1 MAFDLALNNG
11 KGMSGI
17 LNNDPGSKYATTYAA
32 KTAEDNAS
40 LNYKQ
45 KMTAP
50 LLTQIQHMRQ
60 LATDAGADVL
70 TKATGP
76 DYSEGQ
82 DGSWLPGFL
91 HPDTSGQPY
100 QNVRSWAHWADVP
113 GRALGWDDAGSYDKA
128 AKLNLQMQHLKK
140 MIGAQVKALPGSKG
154 GGAST
159 DQDQALVLDA
169 VGEALH
175 AQDPETFFSILHDA
189 ENGLRARS
197 GMPPLPV
204 PKSYVPDQWGKP
216 AATPDAQSNP
226 NAAAIAGARDAI
238 AKGADPS
245 AVKQRLLQNGFSP
258 DGL

>member
-1 MAFDLALNNG
+1 MAYDLALNGG
-11 KGMSGI
+11 KGMSTI
-17 LNNDPGSKYATTYAA
+17 LNNDPGSKYATSYAA

-40 LNYKQ
+40 LNMKQ

-50 LLTQIQHMRQ
+50 LLAQIQHMRE
-60 LATDAGADVL
+60 LATDAGSDVL

-82 DGSWLPGFL
+82 EGSWLPGFL

-100 QNVRSWAHWADVP
+100 QNF
-113 GRALGWDDAGSYDKA
+113 RAMAQHANPFSDQKSYDDAAS
-128 AKLNLQMQHLKK
+128 LNLQMQHIKK
-140 MIGAQVKALPGSKG
+140 MLGASVKALPGTKG

-175 AQDPETFFSILHDA
+175 AQDPETFFKILHDA
-189 ENGLRARS
+189 QNGLRARS
-197 GMPPLPV
+197 GMPPLPT
-204 PKSYVPDQWGKP
+204 PKSFIPDQWNTSSP
-216 AATPDAQSNP
+216 AAQANPKADAL
-226 NAAAIAGARDAI
+226 AGARDAI

-245 AVKQRLLQNGFSP
+245 AVRQRLLQNGINP
-258 DGL
+258 EGL